1 MKIKK
6 VRDKIPKPFF
16 LLKIHDKFLIIY
28 DFFFPRSLAEG
39 RNDFLFPHSLVEG
52 HNDFFLSHLK
62 AESLTIFELQ
72 NNFLTSILYIFILQP
87 SIHGIC

>member
-28 DFFFPRSLAEG
+28 DFFFPHSLAEG
-39 RNDFLFPHSLVEG
+39 R
-52 HNDFFLSHLK
+52 NDFFLSHLK
-62 AESLTIFELQ
+62 AESRTIFKLQ
-72 NNFLTSILYIFILQP
+72 ILFLRL
-87 SIHGIC
+87 